1 MGDERIAEF
10 QDLGSEEK
18 TLRLVENVSSRGVQ
32 TLTPNSEGSHAEAMK
47 EIREVIDKHYGPS
60 IEKVA
65 PEFHEPVV
73 ERLVLRSDTLPH
85 MEYTLVEEMVTLA
98 LGEE

>member
-1 MGDERIAEF
+1 
-10 QDLGSEEK
+10 
-18 TLRLVENVSSRGVQ
+18 
-32 TLTPNSEGSHAEAMK
+32 
-47 EIREVIDKHYGPS
+47 
-60 IEKVA
+60 VA